1 MGSGPVLR
9 FGGRGGRTVKTKR
22 AGKRYQCRG
31 CDAPIEKGDD
41 YYARSVSVGSPGKET
56 WDRSSGYPVVVVH
69 GFRMVYKF
77 HAGCGVAS

>member
-1 MGSGPVLR
+1 M
-9 FGGRGGRTVKTKR
+9 KTKR

-31 CDAPIEKGDD
+31 CDVPIEKGDD

-56 WDRSSGYPVVVVH
+56 VEKLSGYPVVVVH
-69 GFRMVYKF
+69 GFRVEHRF

>member
-1 MGSGPVLR
+1 M
-9 FGGRGGRTVKTKR
+9 KTKR

-56 WDRSSGYPVVVVH
+56 VEKLSGYPVVVVH
-69 GFRMVYKF
+69 GFRVEHRF